1 MTRGRGGFI
10 GANVVPAAAALNS
23 AASGLWTLRDQES
36 LKRAGTWPTAF
47 VNPTELTGLQLWL
60 DASDASTLYD
70 ATTGGSLV
78 AADGGVARWEDKS
91 GNSRHFTQSVSGNRP
106 TRKTNQQNGY
116 GTLLFDGSNDQL
128 VGADYLDANSGG
140 LTVIV
145 VYKRNATGAK
155 HVLIGK
161 GDTNNF
167 GNGWY
172 FVHDLAN
179 KLTCEVQVDENNYM
193 SRSTSSTVTASS
205 YVVATMVCGAGAFQS
220 ASMYRNG
227 SSLSM
232 DSASVGGSGAQQPD
246 NTSASV
252 TVSGWV
258 YLGGPFQT
266 ANANIA
272 EIIVYNSALSDAN
285 RNLVE
290 SYLMSKWGIT

>member
-1 MTRGRGGFI
+1 
-10 GANVVPAAAALNS
+10 
-23 AASGLWTLRDQES
+23 
-36 LKRAGTWPTAF
+36 
-47 VNPTELTGLQLWL
+47 
-60 DASDASTLYD
+60 
-70 ATTGGSLV
+70 V
-78 AADGGVARWEDKS
+78 AVDGGVARWEDKS
-91 GNSRHFTQSVSGNRP
+91 GNGRHFTQSTSGSRP
-106 TRKTNQQNGY
+106 ARKTNQQNGY

-155 HVLIGK
+155 HVLIAK
-161 GDTNNF
+161 GDTGNS

-172 FVHDLAN
+172 FSHDSAN
-179 KLTCEVQVDENNYM
+179 KLACEAQVTQFDYM

-220 ASMYRNG
+220 ASIYRNG

-232 DSASVGGSGAQQPD
+232 ASASVGGSGAQQPP
-246 NTSASV
+246 NTSAAV

-258 YLGGPFQT
+258 YLGGPYET

-272 EIIVYNSALSDAN
+272 EIIVYSSALSDTDRAA
-285 RNLVE
+285 VE
-290 SYLMSKWGIT
+290 SYLIAKWGIT